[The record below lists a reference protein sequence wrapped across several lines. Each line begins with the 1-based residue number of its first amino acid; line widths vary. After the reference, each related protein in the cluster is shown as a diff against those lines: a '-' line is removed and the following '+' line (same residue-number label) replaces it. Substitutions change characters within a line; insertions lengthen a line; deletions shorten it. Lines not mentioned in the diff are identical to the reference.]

1 MPTRN
6 VNTLLLA
13 ILVALLCYS
22 THRRA
27 KTAMIVGDALDLIDR
42 YYVDPVD
49 RGELLTAAMRGMTET
64 LDRHSEYVPIDA
76 YSSLQDSINQEFTG
90 IGILIEQ
97 PEEGQPVRIITPLVG
112 SPAREAGL
120 MPGDE
125 IVEIEG
131 RDVRDWDLVNVSKRL
146 KGPIGTP
153 VRIVVRRG
161 GRRVPTRV
169 IRSRIEMESVVGDHR
184 QADDRWAYR
193 LQDDPRIAYLRLTG
207 FGERTVDELRKV
219 LETLDNRFDA
229 MVLDLRGNSGG
240 LLYAAVS
247 VADMFLDSGRIVS
260 TKTRGGVIEEMFRA
274 ESGTLIDLDK
284 PLAVLIDGDSA
295 SASEIVAAALKDNG
309 RAAIVGLRSY
319 GKGTVQNILP
329 LQSGR
334 SALRLTVARY
344 YRPNDQNIHRTDDAT
359 EEDDWGVRP
368 SEGLEVSLDETVID
382 KLAERWR
389 RSAYPLMDDAPTRA
403 PANTDERESGKSGE
417 GPENEPEK
425 SAGAT
430 ETLPFDP
437 AASGDGES
445 TPDGKSIPD
454 ESESILDLDPQLR
467 KAVEYLRGQIET
479 RRPQATAA

>member
-13 ILVALLCYS
+13 ILVALLCYG

-27 KTAMIVGDALDLIDR
+27 RTAMIVGDALDLIDR

-64 LDRHSEYVPIDA
+64 LDRHSEYVPIEA

-97 PEEGQPVRIITPLVG
+97 PEENQPVRIITPLVG

-125 IVEIEG
+125 IIEIEG

-153 VRIVVRRG
+153 VRIVVRRA
-161 GRRVPTRV
+161 GRRVPIRV

-193 LQDDPRIAYLRLTG
+193 LQDDPRIAYLRLTS
-207 FGERTVDELRKV
+207 FGERTVEELRKV

-247 VADMFLDSGRIVS
+247 VSDMFLDSGRIVS
-260 TKTRGGVIEEMFRA
+260 TKTRGGVIEETFRA
-274 ESGTLIDLDK
+274 ESGTLVDLDK

-368 SEGLEVSLDETVID
+368 SEGLEVGLDETVLD
-382 KLAERWR
+382 RLAQRWR
-389 RSAYPLMDDAPTRA
+389 RSAYPMTDSPPSAIPAEDDDVGRRGPDEGPGGETENRA
-403 PANTDERESGKSGE
+403 EEAEPLPGDPPATDEDGSESH
-417 GPENEPEK
+417 
-425 SAGAT
+425 
-430 ETLPFDP
+430 
-437 AASGDGES
+437 GDR
-445 TPDGKSIPD
+445 IRD

-467 KAVEYLRGQIET
+467 KAVEHLREQIEA
-479 RRPQATAA
+479 RRPRAAA